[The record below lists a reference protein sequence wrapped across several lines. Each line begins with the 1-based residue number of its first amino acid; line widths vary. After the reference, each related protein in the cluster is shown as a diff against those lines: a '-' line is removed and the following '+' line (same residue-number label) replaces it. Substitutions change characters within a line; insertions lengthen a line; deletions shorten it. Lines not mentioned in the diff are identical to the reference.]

1 MRFLEYLVR
10 RFRNP
15 NFKFADELASLII
28 LFYLKVLL

>member
-1 MRFLEYLVR
+1 VR